1 MKLFNLQVTDELH
14 AELMKAAAAADRS
27 ASAFVR
33 EAVREKIA
41 RANIKAVPA
50 VPVNNRRPRVR
61 KAA

>member
-33 EAVREKIA
+33 EKIA

-50 VPVNNRRPRVR
+50 VPVNNRRSRVR